1 MRLRMRY
8 LVLATVFSIGLLL
21 AAIVTA
27 AEATACDL
35 HGRVVDG
42 APRPVAGALVTVAAG
57 GETARTGADG
67 TFCFPELAPG
77 RLDLVVVAEGYSV
90 GGGRVTLDGAEP
102 RSVEITLAPA
112 FGEELVVTTTGGER
126 RLADSP
132 IHVQTLSRG
141 DLDAIGARTLADAVE
156 WTPGLR
162 VESNCQNCNTS
173 QVRMLGL
180 DGAYSQ
186 LLIDGQPTVS
196 SLALV
201 YGIEQLPARLIESIE
216 VVKGGG
222 SALYGAGAIAGVI
235 NLIPHDPSEPA
246 VVVESRFDEIGGE
259 PGYSLS
265 AGVDGATAGRE
276 TAWTVYGQL
285 DRVDAADLDGDDFS
299 EVTRRRLEALGARA
313 AHYPTDGTRLS
324 IDLSRTYEDRRGGD
338 LLAIDLP
345 PDQSRL
351 TEEIVSERLGASIS
365 WLHTVDGRFDYRVV
379 ASTSHTDRDSYYGA
393 DFDPNAYGTT
403 TNPLLVADSQLNH
416 YTGRGTVTWGA
427 QYSRDEIDDR
437 QPGYDRFLAT
447 TYTNRA
453 LFAQHDWKVGD
464 RLSLLYG
471 LRIDDHSVLPDPVVS
486 PRAALLWS
494 PRAELSIRASAAR
507 GFRPPVTFDED
518 LHIALV
524 GGGDTQVVRNAPG
537 LTEESSLN
545 RALSFEWRPRIG
557 RRGQALVE
565 AHVFRTT
572 IDDLFNSA
580 ETDDPATEEIEFTKT
595 NFGRATVEG
604 IELSGAL
611 RWGSAWSFEAGYVVQ
626 SARFADPE
634 PDFGSRDFFRTPER
648 YGTALVNWSAPI
660 ADFFLGLRYTGSM
673 KAPHYAGYIAEDRLE
688 TTGSFVTVDLSM
700 ARDLPLSADRTRVLR
715 VTAGARNLTDEY
727 QPDLDRGPLRD
738 SSYVYG
744 PRLPRSL
751 YLGVKLAF

>member
-1 MRLRMRY
+1 MRRRLHY
-8 LVLATVFSIGLLL
+8 PLLAASFLVAGLLL
-21 AAIVTA
+21 SGVAAGA
-27 AEATACDL
+27 APLCDL
-35 HGRVVDG
+35 SGRVVDG
-42 APRPVAGALVTVAAG
+42 EARAVAAATVSIAASKRTTATDAAGA
-57 GETARTGADG
+57 
-67 TFCFPELAPG
+67 FCFADLTPG
-77 RLDLVVVAEGYSV
+77 KIELVVVAEGFSI
-90 GGGRVTLDGAEP
+90 GGGRVTVGGDGP
-102 RSVEITLAPA
+102 RRVEITLSPA
-112 FGEELVVTTTGGER
+112 FGEELVVTTTGSER
-126 RLADSP
+126 RLSDSP
-132 IHVQTLSRG
+132 IHVQTLSRD
-141 DLDAIGARTLADAVE
+141 DLDAFAARTLADAVE

-235 NLIPHDPSEPA
+235 NLIPHDPSETA
-246 VVVESRFDEIGGE
+246 VVVESRFAETGGE

-265 AGVDGATAGRE
+265 AGVDWAAPDRQS
-276 TAWTVYGQL
+276 AWMVYGQL
-285 DRVDAADLDGDDFS
+285 DRVEAADLDGDEFS
-299 EVTRRRLEALGARA
+299 EITRRRLEALGVRA
-313 AHYPTDGTRLS
+313 THYPSDDARLS
-324 IDLSRTYEDRRGGD
+324 LDLSRTYEDRRGGD
-338 LLAIDLP
+338 LAAIDLP
-345 PDQSRL
+345 PDQSRVS
-351 TEEIVSERLGASIS
+351 EEIVSERLGASLS
-365 WLHTVDGRFDYRVV
+365 WLHTLSSRFDYRLVG
-379 ASTSHTDRDSYYGA
+379 SISNTDRESYYGA

-403 TNPLLVADSQLNH
+403 TNPLLVADSQFNH
-416 YTGRGTVTWGA
+416 YTGHGIVTWGA

-437 QPGYDRFLAT
+437 QPGYDRFLAA

-453 LFAQHDWKVGD
+453 LLAQHDWKVGD

-471 LRIDDHSVLPDPVVS
+471 LRVDDHSELTDPVVS

-494 PRAELSIRASAAR
+494 PRADLGLRVSAAR

-524 GGGDTQVVRNAPG
+524 GGGETQVVRNAADLG
-537 LTEESSLN
+537 EESSLN
-545 RALSFEWRPRIG
+545 RALSFEWRPRLG
-557 RRGQALVE
+557 RRGLALLE

-580 ETDDPATEEIEFTKT
+580 ETDDPATEVIELTKT
-595 NFGRATVEG
+595 NFGGATVEG
-604 IELSGAL
+604 VELSGAV
-611 RWGSAWSFEAGYVVQ
+611 RWGSSWSVEAGYVVQ
-626 SARFADPE
+626 SAHFSEPE

-648 YGTALVNWSAPI
+648 YGTALINWSAPI
-660 ADFFLGLRYTGSM
+660 ADVFLGLRYTGSM

-688 TTGSFVTVDLSM
+688 TTGSFLTVDVSV
-700 ARDLPLSADRTRVLR
+700 AREVALGSAEAPALR
-715 VTAGARNLTDEY
+715 ISAGVRNLTDEY

-738 SSYVYG
+738 PSYVYG
-744 PRLPRSL
+744 PRIPRSV
-751 YLGVKLAF
+751 YLGAKVEF